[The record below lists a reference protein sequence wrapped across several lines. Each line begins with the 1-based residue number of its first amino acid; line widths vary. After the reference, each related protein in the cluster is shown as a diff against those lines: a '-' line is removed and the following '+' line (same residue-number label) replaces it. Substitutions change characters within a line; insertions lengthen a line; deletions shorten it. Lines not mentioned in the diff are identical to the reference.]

1 MTEIERLTEVREM
14 LAEARRHVGQDV
26 FVGLAVE
33 PISLL
38 ARCDSAC
45 ADSLRDVLTHAICL
59 RQVDPDATRGAIDY
73 VRGRLAWI
81 LGRLE
86 RDARRPAAGS
96 PHGR

>member
-1 MTEIERLTEVREM
+1 MTEIERLTKVREM
-14 LAEARRHVGQDV
+14 LGEARRYVGEEV
-26 FVGLAVE
+26 FVGMLAE
-33 PISLL
+33 SIGLL
-38 ARCDSAC
+38 TRCDSAC

-86 RDARRPAAGS
+86 RDARRSEG
-96 PHGR
+96 GDL

>member
-26 FVGLAVE
+26 FVGLVVE

-45 ADSLRDVLTHAICL
+45 ADSLRDVLAHATYL

-73 VRGRLAWI
+73 TRGWLAWVI
-81 LGRLE
+81 GQLE
-86 RDARRPAAGS
+86 CDERRSEGGDS
-96 PHGR
+96 

>member
-26 FVGLAVE
+26 FVGLVVE

-45 ADSLRDVLTHAICL
+45 AGGLREVLAHAIYM

-73 VRGRLAWI
+73 ARGWLAWI
-81 LGRLE
+81 IGRLE
-86 RDARRPAAGS
+86 RDARRSEGGDS
-96 PHGR
+96 